1 MKFCQKCGKELMDE
15 AVICTGCGC
24 SIAST
29 PVKTTASNTKPITM
43 NFAKTALALGILF
56 PIVGLIMGIYGNVKA
71 DHPDVKAKC
80 QRAICVSIG
89 VWLICCGVLIF
100 MMN

>member
-1 MKFCQKCGKELMDE
+1 MKFCQKCGKELMDD

-24 SIAST
+24 STAPT

-43 NFAKTALALGILF
+43 NFAKAALVLGILL

-71 DHPDVKAKC
+71 DNPDVKAKC
-80 QRAICVSIG
+80 QQAIGVSIG
-89 VWLICCGVLIF
+89 VWVACFGVMLF